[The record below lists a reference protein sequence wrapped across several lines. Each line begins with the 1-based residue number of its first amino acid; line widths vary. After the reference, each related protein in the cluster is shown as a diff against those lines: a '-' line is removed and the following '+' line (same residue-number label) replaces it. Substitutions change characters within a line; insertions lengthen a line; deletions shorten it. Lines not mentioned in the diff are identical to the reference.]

1 MAISTCQTENEHE
14 FNMDK
19 NEFLLRESF
28 RYIDNN
34 PNALSNEIPNEFID
48 FWMVEDIHN
57 FNLEETGDTNQGAV
71 FMYSLI
77 KQKSEKGLT
86 EFSIEPE
93 KLMKMY
99 QDWQLVLI
107 TISLNNLTDL
117 SFEPFKVFDF
127 DNFNKLEF
135 IVSRK

>member
-1 MAISTCQTENEHE
+1 
-14 FNMDK
+14 MDK
-19 NEFLLRESF
+19 NEILLRESF